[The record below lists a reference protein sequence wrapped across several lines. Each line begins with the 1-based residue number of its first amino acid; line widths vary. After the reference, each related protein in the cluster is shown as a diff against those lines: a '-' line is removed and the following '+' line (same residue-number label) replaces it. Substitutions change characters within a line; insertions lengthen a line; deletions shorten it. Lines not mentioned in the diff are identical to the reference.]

1 MSSALP
7 MNKNTASRV
16 QSILNEAI
24 AGWEVLQQIL
34 VVDIVDLYD
43 FVCEAFEQ
51 LLVQRQL
58 KY

>member
-1 MSSALP
+1 